1 MSIVWWDLNFKKS
14 FFWYHKVILVKG
26 WTPEIYEMTGSFN
39 DMMELID
46 LLPINHLEG
55 GILP

>member
-1 MSIVWWDLNFKKS
+1 MVGFKLKKS
-14 FFWYHKVILVKG
+14 FFWYHKVILVEG
-26 WTPEIYEMTGSFN
+26 STPEIYEMTGSFN
-39 DMMELID
+39 DTMELID